1 MPVDPR
7 ILGVEELDRHRTVLT
22 DAHSLSWLIGWSPS
36 PPEYLLGDK
45 VYF

>member
-22 DAHSLSWLIGWSPS
+22 HAHSLSWLHRFEPISS
-36 PPEYLLGDK
+36 
-45 VYF
+45 

>member
-22 DAHSLSWLIGWSPS
+22 DATRSPGSIGWSPS